1 MNVVL
6 VIHWW
11 NRSRGVGIFWKRT
24 THDWQT
30 FLVPDPS
37 WSTSHSLLRSKS
49 VSHHKSVLA
58 PKYPIVIYKR
68 THPSY
73 RVPSLSLSSSSSYPV
88 LLSLSHFIH
97 PRLIKIQFRKSTTKW
112 QFCLLFSFQQ
122 SNDDCDQSAVE
133 WQTQEQNSRRS
144 ADSPPLSLA
153 SRATRSTLSSG
164 SVDSSPSC
172 SPLATCCLFSG
183 KWRLIGRKERR
194 RLRERESSLYGSDY
208 LIVPCNVDVGLAAIQ
223 LSKKRAP
230 DGEFLF
236 LPRSALLFNPLP
248 PQLYEM
254 HPHISWPMHT
264 ICLYLYII

>member
-1 MNVVL
+1 MTGRL
-6 VIHWW
+6 
-11 NRSRGVGIFWKRT
+11 FWYPT
-24 THDWQT
+24 QVQ
-30 FLVPDPS
+30 VP
-37 WSTSHSLLRSKS
+37 SHSLLRSKS

-194 RLRERESSLYGSDY
+194 RLRERSLYGSDY
-208 LIVPCNVDVGLAAIQ
+208 LIVPCNVMLMLVLRQ
-223 LSKKRAP
+223 FNFPK
-230 DGEFLF
+230 
-236 LPRSALLFNPLP
+236 SARQTVNFYFYRGARFCLTPSPHSCMKCIPTSLG
-248 PQLYEM
+248 QCIRYACTCTLY
-254 HPHISWPMHT
+254 S
-264 ICLYLYII
+264 CSRGVQ